1 MTTPAQSSTT
11 DTSKKSATDEQLKA
25 AADTARQES
34 LDLQKISL
42 AHVTAKVADG
52 PDTGVQ
58 AGQVA
63 SQGLQRADTEIA
75 STAAVTKIRP
85 DVVAAFKEEIRS
97 KILELATQ
105 VEAKIREITRQRE
118 TPSRITQDNNQLE
131 KDIKEKRQDLELFA
145 GFSQNSGGK
154 TA

>member
-1 MTTPAQSSTT
+1 M
-11 DTSKKSATDEQLKA
+11 
-25 AADTARQES
+25 
-34 LDLQKISL
+34 
-42 AHVTAKVADG
+42 ADG

-75 STAAVTKIRP
+75 STAAVAKIRP

-105 VEAKIREITRQRE
+105 VEAKIREIIRQRE
-118 TPSRITQDNNQLE
+118 TPSRITQENNQLE